1 MRSSPRSEQMNEEP
15 SRGAG
20 TTAPEETEQLPP
32 ETAAEREHASRRIA
46 ELGDRWKRAA
56 ADLENFRKRF
66 ARELE
71 RGRTEV
77 QERILGERL
86 SVVDDLERALAHATK
101 DPASILEG
109 LGAILERAW
118 AILE

>member
-1 MRSSPRSEQMNEEP
+1 MPNSHRSEPMNEHP

-20 TTAPEETEQLPP
+20 ATAEPEESEDGARAREP
-32 ETAAEREHASRRIA
+32 EDERASQRIA

-56 ADLENFRKRF
+56 ADLENYRKRF

-77 QERILGERL
+77 QERILGEWL
-86 SVVDDLERALAHATK
+86 PVVDDLERALAHATK
-101 DPASILEG
+101 DP
-109 LGAILERAW
+109 
-118 AILE
+118 